1 MAAYAVA
8 KAETLAQECTDL
20 KSQMQKKDLETAMR
34 LKDIENHLAA
44 GNVEQAMKLAKGGPE
59 LDREAAAVISPRWRA
74 LPPPPLPAEAVS
86 RHRAMSRELLS
97 PSPEPELIARRNA
110 LEEQGRNSVTVRVPA
125 TTANLGPGYDT
136 IGMAL
141 DVWNEVVVERHSHF
155 EMIVIG
161 EGADKLPRDETNLV
175 VVGVKAA
182 FEHAG
187 KEVPHLKY
195 TCSNKIPFGRGLGS
209 SSAAIVSGLIAGL
222 ALAGHELSVYGEKSM
237 YSGGHTVEP
246 EELLQLASNIEGHPD
261 NVCPCIYGGLHLAI
275 ASSEEPKHWRSS
287 RVNTPFDMQLV
298 AYVPDDV
305 GETAELRKVVPTEYS
320 REDVVYNIGRVAF
333 LINTLNQGRLCDL
346 RFGME
351 DRMHQPYRGKAVYT
365 HLEPIVEAAIAAGA
379 DGACLSGAGPTVLAI
394 TSGAAGDLFTQKYS
408 ERSEIRI
415 AEAMQK
421 AGAAAKWPGRC
432 FVTRPSLHGGY
443 IVAADPPFSDGSL
456 QFLGGT
462 HTI

>member
-8 KAETLAQECTDL
+8 KAESLASECSEL
-20 KSQMQKKDLETAMR
+20 KSQLEKKDLESAMR
-34 LKDIENHLAA
+34 LKDIERHLAA
-44 GNVEQAMKLAKGGPE
+44 GNVDEAMLLAKGGPE
-59 LDREAAAVISPRWRA
+59 LDHEAAAVISPRWRT
-74 LPPPPLPAEAVS
+74 LPPPPLPADAMA
-86 RHRAMSRELLS
+86 RHRAASRGHLS
-97 PSPEPELIARRNA
+97 PSPEPQLIARRNA
-110 LEEQGRNSVTVRVPA
+110 LEEQGRRSVTVRVPA

-155 EMIVIG
+155 EVIVLG
-161 EGADKLPRDETNLV
+161 EGADKLPLDETNLV
-175 VVGVKAA
+175 CVGVKAA

-187 KEVPHLKY
+187 KQVPPLKY
-195 TCSNKIPFGRGLGS
+195 ICKNKIPFGRGLGS

-222 ALAGHELSVYGEKSM
+222 AIAGHELSVYGEKSL
-237 YSGGHTVEP
+237 YSGGATVEP

-275 ASSEEPKHWRSS
+275 ATSDSPRHWRSS
-287 RVNTPFDMQLV
+287 RVNVPFDMQ
-298 AYVPDDV
+298 
-305 GETAELRKVVPTEYS
+305 VVPTEFS
-320 REDVVYNIGRVAF
+320 REDAVFNIGRVAF
-333 LINTLNQGRLCDL
+333 LINALNQGRLCEM

-351 DRMHQPYRGKAVYT
+351 DRLHQPYRGKAVYT
-365 HLEPIVEAAIAAGA
+365 HLEPVVKAAIEAGA
-379 DGACLSGAGPTVLAI
+379 DGACLSGAGPTVLAM